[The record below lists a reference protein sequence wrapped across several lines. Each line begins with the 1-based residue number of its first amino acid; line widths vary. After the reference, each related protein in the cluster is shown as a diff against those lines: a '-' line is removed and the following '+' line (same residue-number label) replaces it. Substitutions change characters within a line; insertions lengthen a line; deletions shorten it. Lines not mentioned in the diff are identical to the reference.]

1 MKFHKEA
8 VSIHLVHQGTLGLN
22 CNTINCNECATLR
35 DRKKYEEV
43 GHFRHPVSK
52 DEGLRNTQGSNM
64 WRGESDR
71 GDRER
76 DYVEVFLELMDES
89 DYFDPFQK
97 NALLK
102 FGIAYEYQAKT
113 LYQASFRAA

>member
-1 MKFHKEA
+1 
-8 VSIHLVHQGTLGLN
+8 
-22 CNTINCNECATLR
+22 
-35 DRKKYEEV
+35 
-43 GHFRHPVSK
+43 
-52 DEGLRNTQGSNM
+52 M
-64 WRGESDR
+64 WSGGADG

-76 DYVEVFLELMDES
+76 DYVEVFLKLMDES